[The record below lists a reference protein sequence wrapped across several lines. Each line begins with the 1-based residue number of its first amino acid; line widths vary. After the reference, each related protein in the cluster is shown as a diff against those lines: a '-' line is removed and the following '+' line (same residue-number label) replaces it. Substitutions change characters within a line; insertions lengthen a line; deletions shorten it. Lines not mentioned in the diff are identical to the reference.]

1 MNLEMRQRERERK
14 GIDAHRR
21 DANKERMGKPDEADK
36 IKIENQDWLHCS
48 TSEQSVR
55 QIDEFIVV
63 SSWKG

>member
-1 MNLEMRQRERERK
+1 
-14 GIDAHRR
+14 
-21 DANKERMGKPDEADK
+21 MGKPDEADK